1 MNVRKVNALMDKPV
15 TQKNANVTEEAFN
28 SFKFNLIWQNKIKC
42 LLHGNHSIDGEMLII
57 LKPFVSR
64 SLLVETLTK

>member
-1 MNVRKVNALMDKPV
+1 MDKSV
-15 TQKNANVTEEAFN
+15 TQKNTNVTEEAFN

-42 LLHGNHSIDGEMLII
+42 LLYGNHSIDEEMLII

-64 SLLVETLTK
+64 SLLMETLTK

>member
-1 MNVRKVNALMDKPV
+1 MDKPV
-15 TQKNANVTEEAFN
+15 TQKNTNVTEEAFN

-42 LLHGNHSIDGEMLII
+42 LRYGNHSIDGEMLII

-64 SLLVETLTK
+64 PLPVKTLTK